1 MPVSSTDSIDIVANS
16 VCLCDED
23 SVCTYLGHL
32 LEENRRNPT
41 DNRRPTRDAQ
51 HHPEVSRKHEQRR
64 IIYPTIT
71 TQLGTKADS
80 SDVNNALATI

>member
-41 DNRRPTRDAQ
+41 DSRHLARDSKCITQ
-51 HHPEVSRKHEQRR
+51 NSRKHKQRR
-64 IIYPTIT
+64 DI
-71 TQLGTKADS
+71 L
-80 SDVNNALATI
+80 